1 MTFKVFLEDVNTEKY
16 IYLDKLEETENGLVI
31 DIMGTTA
38 SALNEQDIASTAE
51 EFGEDVA
58 ELVKNSSSIDPNEH
72 RRWRLVFG
80 NYISYAVINESYD
93 NGDRGTRDDHN
104 CVCTATD
111 SDWLDYVKASTFAHQ
126 IFDDIKH
133 YQICCLDHIINVA
146 ADEPPFIDSIQ
157 LN

>member
-1 MTFKVFLEDVNTEKY
+1 MTFKEFLEDVNTEKY

-58 ELVKNSSSIDPNEH
+58 ELVKTSSSIDPNEH
-72 RRWRLVFG
+72 RRWRLVFET
-80 NYISYAVINESYD
+80 YISYAVINESYD

-111 SDWLDYVKASTFAHQ
+111 SDWLDYVKKSTFAFQ
-126 IFDDIKH
+126 IINGIRH
-133 YQICCLDHIINVA
+133 YQIRCLDHIINVA
-146 ADEPPFIDSIQ
+146 ADEPPFIDSIL

>member
-1 MTFKVFLEDVNTEKY
+1 MTFKEFLEDVNTEKY

-72 RRWRLVFG
+72 RRWRLVFET
-80 NYISYAVINESYD
+80 YISYAVINESYD

-111 SDWLDYVKASTFAHQ
+111 SDWLDYVKKSTFAFQ
-126 IFDDIKH
+126 IINGIRH
-133 YQICCLDHIINVA
+133 YQIRCLDHIINVA
-146 ADEPPFIDSIQ
+146 ADEPPFIDNIQ

>member
-1 MTFKVFLEDVNTEKY
+1 MTFKEFLEDVNTEKY
-16 IYLDKLEETENGLVI
+16 IYLDKLEENENGLVI

-38 SALNEQDIASTAE
+38 SALNEQDIESTAE

-72 RRWRLVFG
+72 RRWRLVFET
-80 NYISYAVINESYD
+80 YISYAVINESYD

-111 SDWLDYVKASTFAHQ
+111 SDWLDYVKKSTFAFQ
-126 IFDDIKH
+126 IINGIRH
-133 YQICCLDHIINVA
+133 YQIRCLDHIINVA
-146 ADEPPFIDSIQ
+146 ADEPPFIDNIQ

>member
-1 MTFKVFLEDVNTEKY
+1 MTFKEFLEDVNTEKY

-72 RRWRLVFG
+72 RRWRLVFET
-80 NYISYAVINESYD
+80 YISYAVINESYD

-111 SDWLDYVKASTFAHQ
+111 SDWLDYVKASTFAFQ
-126 IFDDIKH
+126 IINGIRH
-133 YQICCLDHIINVA
+133 YQIRCLDHIINVA
-146 ADEPPFIDSIQ
+146 ADEPPFIDSIL